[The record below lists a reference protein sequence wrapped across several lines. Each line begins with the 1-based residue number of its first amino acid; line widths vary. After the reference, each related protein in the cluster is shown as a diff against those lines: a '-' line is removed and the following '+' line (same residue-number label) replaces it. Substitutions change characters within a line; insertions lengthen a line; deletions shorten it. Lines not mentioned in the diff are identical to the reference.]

1 MLVVFAFWLIQ
12 FAYQFYVLIPGELN
26 GSLLRSFALSGAFL
40 IGIALCIG
48 PLAVL
53 KPEWNFIF
61 LRRTFGVAGFTLIL
75 FHIASV
81 MAFFFKWRV
90 DFLFFDLDPF
100 KNALLFGIAAFL
112 IFLPL
117 FLTSTDWAIR
127 RLGYPRWKSLHR
139 LIYFAFLFSV
149 LHFARIN
156 PALLQNPAG
165 YLLLTVTGVAL
176 LLELASFVKKVRS
189 GQAGVGAL
197 VGAVVTLLFVVFFS
211 LAFFFKR

>member
-1 MLVVFAFWLIQ
+1 
-12 FAYQFYVLIPGELN
+12 
-26 GSLLRSFALSGAFL
+26 
-40 IGIALCIG
+40 
-48 PLAVL
+48 
-53 KPEWNFIF
+53 
-61 LRRTFGVAGFTLIL
+61 IL

-112 IFLPL
+112 TFLPL

-127 RLGYPRWKSLHR
+127 RLGYNRWKSLHR